1 MQLVLKVG
9 VAVHRAAIRL
19 NGFSVLSPGQIKR
32 TVVSAVLKLL
42 FGKNK
47 KILTTSSECGT
58 SNSDVS
64 HTNISACVA
73 KCSHSR
79 VIHFFL

>member
-1 MQLVLKVG
+1 MG

-19 NGFSVLSPGQIKR
+19 NGFSVLSPDQIKG

-42 FGKNK
+42 CK
-47 KILTTSSECGT
+47 KKLLTTSGECGT
-58 SNSDVS
+58 SKSDVRR
-64 HTNISACVA
+64 TNMSACVA

-79 VIHFFL
+79 IIHFFLLLHADAA